1 MFLSYPCESYRSCLG
16 LCVAGLLNVQIGLRG
31 LPNVQIGLRGLRT
44 GDFPRGVLWEI
55 GLRFGLLVGLRRLLF
70 GLLVGLLVGLRS
82 LRFVLLLGLL
92 VGLRRLLFGLL
103 LELLVGL
110 RGLFVVLRGL
120 RFGVLLYSESG
131 VKFLSNPSSS

>member
-1 MFLSYPCESYRSCLG
+1 
-16 LCVAGLLNVQIGLRG
+16 VAGLPKPQIGLLG
-31 LPNVQIGLRGLRT
+31 LPNVQIGLRGLRI

-55 GLRFGLLVGLRRLLF
+55 GLR
-70 GLLVGLLVGLRS
+70 
-82 LRFVLLLGLL
+82 LGLL
-92 VGLRRLLFGLL
+92 VGLRIGLLRGLRIGLLEGLRSLRFGLLVRPWRLLFGLL
-103 LELLVGL
+103 LGLFIGL